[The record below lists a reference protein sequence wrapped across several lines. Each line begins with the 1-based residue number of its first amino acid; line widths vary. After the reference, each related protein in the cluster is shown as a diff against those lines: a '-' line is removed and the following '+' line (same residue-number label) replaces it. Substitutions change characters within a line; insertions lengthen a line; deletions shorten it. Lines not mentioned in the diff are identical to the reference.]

1 MPPSRLSLS
10 VLVPVYNEERLVA
23 ASLSRLRTL
32 ADCELICHVEVVVVD
47 DGSVDATAK
56 VLADFQRA
64 QAGQAALLHGKNAVS
79 WIFLHHDRNRG
90 KGSAIRTGLIK
101 ATGDVTVIHDADLEY
116 DPQDIVRLIRVF
128 VEKDADAVFGSRFAG
143 TEVRRVLLFWH
154 QLGNNLLTFLCNM
167 ASNLNLT
174 DVWSCYKAV
183 RTSLLKSIP
192 LSSNDFRIEPELT
205 IKLAKRRARI
215 FEVPISYYGRGYE
228 EGKKIGWKDGLI
240 AIWAIIRFALRD

>member
-23 ASLSRLRTL
+23 ASLSRLRIL
-32 ADCELICHVEVVVVD
+32 ADCELISHVGVVVVD
-47 DGSVDATAK
+47 DGSTDATAK

-64 QAGQAALLHGKNAVS
+64 QAGQAALHGKIPVS
-79 WIFLHHDRNRG
+79 WIFLRHDRNRG
-90 KGSAIRTGLIK
+90 KGSAIRTGLTK
-101 ATGDVTVIHDADLEY
+101 ATGNVTVIHDADLEY
-116 DPQDIVRLIRVF
+116 DPQDIVRLVRVF

-143 TEVRRVLLFWH
+143 SEVRRVLLFWH
-154 QLGNNLLTFLCNM
+154 QVGNNLLTFLCNM
-167 ASNLNLT
+167 VSNLNLT

-205 IKLAKRRARI
+205 IKLARRGARI

-240 AIWAIIRFALRD
+240 AIWAIIRFALGD